1 MHRDIKSGNILVDR
15 EGHVKLADFGVATT
29 IERSGSWGNVAGN
42 ARTTFAGTPCW
53 MAPEILQGSEYD
65 QKVDIWSFGITAIEL
80 A

>member
-1 MHRDIKSGNILVDR
+1 MKDILKGLDYIHKNGAMHRDIKSGNILVDR

-53 MAPEILQGSEYD
+53 MAPEIL
-65 QKVDIWSFGITAIEL
+65 
-80 A
+80 